1 MSCLADCL
9 LLMRAGVLMIN
20 VSQLKSG
27 NDMAGVVC
35 AIYDQEKG
43 GFFDRKPENQPI
55 LAKNAEKKQLRSK
68 KCLIF

>member
-1 MSCLADCL
+1 
-9 LLMRAGVLMIN
+9 MIN
-20 VSQLKSG
+20 LNQLLSVMDSDQSQPKSG
-27 NDMAGVVC
+27 NDMAGEVC

-55 LAKNAEKKQLRSK
+55 LAKNGEKKQLRSK